1 MFSLFCLDFT
11 SEQFVFLTSLP
22 KLKHLEIGSCLNWF
36 QTIDDNMEE
45 TDNSLVK
52 VNDESQLSGA
62 FKYLSQLTEL
72 TQLRLVDIAIDD
84 SSSSLPQTLEYLITL
99 ESLTIDNLK
108 IEASGLSFCSL
119 FESLN
124 S

>member
-1 MFSLFCLDFT
+1 MYSLFCLDFT

-72 TQLRLVDIAIDD
+72 TQLRLVDITIDD
-84 SSSSLPQTLEYLITL
+84 SSSSLPQSLEYLTLL

-108 IEASGLSFCSL
+108 IEASGQSFCSL
-119 FESLN
+119 DS
-124 S
+124 